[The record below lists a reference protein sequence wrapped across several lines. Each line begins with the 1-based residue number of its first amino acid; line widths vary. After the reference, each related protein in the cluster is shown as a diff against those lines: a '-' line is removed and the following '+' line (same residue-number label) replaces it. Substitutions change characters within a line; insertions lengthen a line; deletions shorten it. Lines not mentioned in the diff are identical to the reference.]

1 MENFGQKND
10 NALQLLFGLYDC
22 LFRYCQRVG
31 VVVWL
36 LTSVLTKRIYGK
48 FRLTNPIYVF
58 RYLTF
63 LST

>member
-1 MENFGQKND
+1 MDPYLYLFDGAKIM
-10 NALQLLFGLYDC
+10 LLIELSKSISNYLHTQGFAGAP
-22 LFRYCQRVG
+22 
-31 VVVWL
+31 
-36 LTSVLTKRIYGK
+36 K